1 MQAIL
6 LYWFAAQQQ
15 ISTFRQKTFDL
26 LYLKFSAEFNELNL
40 NYLKRQEMAKKW
52 LKLLSRQLNVQS

>member
-1 MQAIL
+1 MQTIL

-15 ISTFRQKTFDL
+15 ISTFRRKTFDL

-40 NYLKRQEMAKKW
+40 NYLKRQKMAKKW
-52 LKLLSRQLNVQS
+52 LKLPSRQLNVQS